1 MYTSSPSG
9 EATVSPGVITSDGIE
24 ECIIDDD
31 NDDMGKK
38 QNYQEWLKYSH
49 IPIIPIDHII
59 IILFSK
65 LPLFRCR

>member
-1 MYTSSPSG
+1 METKFFYFNLKDPSDDAELIEVSPTVMYTSSPSG

-38 QNYQEWLKYSH
+38 NYQ
-49 IPIIPIDHII
+49 
-59 IILFSK
+59 
-65 LPLFRCR
+65 

>member
-31 NDDMGKK
+31 NDDMGKE
-38 QNYQEWLKYSH
+38 QNYQEWLKCSH
-49 IPIIPIDHII
+49 IPIIY
-59 IILFSK
+59 
-65 LPLFRCR
+65 

>member
-31 NDDMGKK
+31 MGKK
-38 QNYQEWLKYSH
+38 QNYQKNG
-49 IPIIPIDHII
+49 
-59 IILFSK
+59 
-65 LPLFRCR
+65 

>member
-9 EATVSPGVITSDGIE
+9 EATVSPGVITSDRIE

-38 QNYQEWLKYSH
+38 QNYKE
-49 IPIIPIDHII
+49 
-59 IILFSK
+59 
-65 LPLFRCR
+65 